1 MHTGMKYYFW
11 LIYDFKCRG
20 SFFFPP
26 SFFSSFFF
34 NSMSGDLYFFSGVID
49 FFSRSFLRAS
59 IMVSNRWDSIDSEHA
74 AGKNNAAWIF
84 SRQRHTSRT
93 CRGTV
98 INLLTEGPER
108 VRMNP
113 RARPFNC
120 FVKYKFHVFRTGGG
134 RGGDRVTYENE
145 TGVRYFE
152 RCHCNYCTL
161 FSLLVSRPIFSNF
174 SSFFHHRS
182 NRNNEHLSRIF
193 EFSIRVL
200 SRNNLSE
207 EEEEDTK
214 FLVFGNGAI
223 IRFRVLSK
231 SNTKLR
237 HLIAYH
243 VISIDVWLSR
253 NEGNRYGR

>member
-113 RARPFNC
+113 RPFNC

-134 RGGDRVTYENE
+134 RRGDRVTYENE

-200 SRNNLSE
+200 SRNNLFE
-207 EEEEDTK
+207 EEEEDTR
-214 FLVFGNGAI
+214 FSVFANGAI

-253 NEGNRYGR
+253 NEGNRNGR